1 AGPSACGRRARAR
14 CSAAASDSTPGR
26 RRRPSPPW
34 WGPGRCA
41 RTASP
46 CGSSARTSWPCGLRR
61 CVPCPHGARTL
72 ARVPRHPG
80 GESTGG
86 CAEERAFGP
95 VRQRLGELRLQ
106 DAHAP
111 QLPAQAALDLAQS
124 GLKLQLLPVL
134 AHGALLLAEPLIL
147 DAGPVRVRHA
157 RAQLLE
163 VRASGMAVAREALA
177 GARELHGEQGAL
189 DLEDRRALETARE
202 AHHLQPRDEPLG
214 RIPLPPAHAVAVVVR
229 EDVVEV
235 V

>member
-1 AGPSACGRRARAR
+1 MVVLLCSSDLSFFFFQAEDGIRDVAVTGVQTCALPISMRFQRANIVALRTSKMRPMPAWCTNAGARAK
-14 CSAAASDSTPGR
+14 A
-26 RRRPSPPW
+26 
-34 WGPGRCA
+34 
-41 RTASP
+41 
-46 CGSSARTSWPCGLRR
+46 
-61 CVPCPHGARTL
+61 
-72 ARVPRHPG
+72 PRG

-147 DAGPVRVRHA
+147 DAGPVRERCEEALVLVRHA

-163 VRASGMAVAREALA
+163 VRASGMAAAPGTAAR
-177 GARELHGEQGAL
+177 ARGKC
-189 DLEDRRALETARE
+189 DRR
-202 AHHLQPRDEPLG
+202 
-214 RIPLPPAHAVAVVVR
+214 
-229 EDVVEV
+229 
-235 V
+235 